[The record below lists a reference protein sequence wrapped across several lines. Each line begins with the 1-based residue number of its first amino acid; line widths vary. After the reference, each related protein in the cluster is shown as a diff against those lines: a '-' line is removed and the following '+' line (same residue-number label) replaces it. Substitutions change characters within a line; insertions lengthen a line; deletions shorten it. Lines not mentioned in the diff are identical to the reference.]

1 MSWTAIVG
9 ETAATYTLAQADVGH
24 RVRVVVGFTD
34 GQGTAEA
41 LTSAASG
48 PVTNVNEA
56 PTGAVVIRHGRHGG
70 AGRRTSWRGG
80 NRHGLTTVSWTGRR
94 PAALCLPTGRA
105 RRRRERRVG

>member
-1 MSWTAIVG
+1 MLTYQWQRGVTDDKGTPQDTTDDSVSWDG
-9 ETAATYTLAQADVGH
+9 HCRGDRLRLYTLAQADVGH

-56 PTGAVVIRHGRHGG
+56 PTGLRWL
-70 AGRRTSWRGG
+70 S
-80 NRHGLTTVSWTGRR
+80 
-94 PAALCLPTGRA
+94 PARW
-105 RRRRERRVG
+105 RRRRSWRR